1 MELSEESEAV
11 VVEVERV
18 DILNRNWFEEEDS
31 WEEKKLKYKDSN
43 ERNKANRINISFVYD
58 GGNDAGNAVMAHK
71 RVDAYVD

>member
-31 WEEKKLKYKDSN
+31 
-43 ERNKANRINISFVYD
+43 
-58 GGNDAGNAVMAHK
+58 
-71 RVDAYVD
+71 